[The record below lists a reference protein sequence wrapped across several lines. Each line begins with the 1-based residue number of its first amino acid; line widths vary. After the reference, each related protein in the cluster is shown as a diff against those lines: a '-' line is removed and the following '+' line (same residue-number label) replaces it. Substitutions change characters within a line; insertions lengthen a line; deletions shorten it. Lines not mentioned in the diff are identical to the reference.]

1 MTQPAT
7 PVKAAR
13 LAAGCTQ
20 EALAYGAGL
29 SLATIANAETG
40 RNQPTITSLRKIAA
54 FLSVDIVSL
63 IDAPT
68 EAAS

>member
-1 MTQPAT
+1 MTQPAN

-20 EALAYGAGL
+20 VALAYGAGL